1 MKAQFIKCYMLEVFK
16 MEKLSMK
23 EYLLVSWFI
32 SWCERFEQVK
42 LRFYQIQ
49 KAFPCVISRKEFDA
63 TVQKLVEKGFLR
75 KESDLNNV
83 TYTVNTDLIENYQTE
98 HVNNQKM
105 SAPVTETEFND
116 FDKAMAEY
124 HNQEDSDNVID
135 FNEYAS
141 AAEQNSEEQPA
152 AMTLGTETEKT
163 DMIPFAAVSPF
174 PVAEVPTQKKTKRKM
189 FVIPEIEEVADHMFN
204 FLVKKGLKTID
215 EKTVQRE
222 AEKFWYFYNS
232 RNWKSGKN
240 TMTCWRSAA
249 SGWLLRS
256 FVDFEQISQ
265 QQQERMS
272 LEEFQKMVNPH
283 GFEFMTMDD
292 LMHPRDYY
300 KKRLA
305 MAERSKNSK
314 K

>member
-23 EYLLVSWFI
+23 EYLLISWFI
-32 SWCERFEQVK
+32 
-42 LRFYQIQ
+42 
-49 KAFPCVISRKEFDA
+49 DA

-83 TYTVNTDLIENYQTE
+83 TYVVNTDLIENYQAE

-124 HNQEDSDNVID
+124 HNQADSDNVID
-135 FNEYAS
+135 FSEYAS
-141 AAEQNSEEQPA
+141 AAEQNSEEQTV
-152 AMTLGTETEKT
+152 AMTSGTVTEKS

-189 FVIPEIEEVADHMFN
+189 FVVPEIEEVADHMFN

-215 EKTVQRE
+215 EKAVHRE
-222 AEKFWYFYNS
+222 AEKFW
-232 RNWKSGKN
+232 
-240 TMTCWRSAA
+240 

-256 FVDFEQISQ
+256 FVDFEQTSQ
-265 QQQERMS
+265 QQGRMS
-272 LEEFQKMVNPH
+272 LEEFQNMVNPH

-300 KKRLA
+300 RKRLA

>member
-1 MKAQFIKCYMLEVFK
+1 MKAQFIKCYCLEVFK
-16 MEKLSMK
+16 MEKLSIS
-23 EYLLVSWFI
+23 EYFLISWFI
-32 SWCERFEQVK
+32 SWCESFERVQLK
-42 LRFYQIQ
+42 FSQIQ
-49 KAFPCVISRKEFDA
+49 KIFPCELNRSEFDR
-63 TVQKLVEKGFLR
+63 TVRLLVEKGFLI
-75 KESDLNNV
+75 KNSDCHNV
-83 TYTVNTDLIENYQTE
+83 TYTVNLDLIQNYQSE
-98 HVNNQKM
+98 HVQTNQKTVPA
-105 SAPVTETEFND
+105 SAAELSD
-116 FDKAMAEY
+116 FDSAMADY
-124 HNQEDSDNVID
+124 HNAENANVID
-135 FNEYAS
+135 FSEYAS
-141 AAEQNSEEQPA
+141 AAEQNSEEQTA
-152 AMTLGTETEKT
+152 AMTSGTVTEKT

-174 PVAEVPTQKKTKRKM
+174 PVAEVPTPKKTKRKM

-256 FVDFEQISQ
+256 FVNFEQTS

>member
-1 MKAQFIKCYMLEVFK
+1 MKAQFIKCYCLEVFK
-16 MEKLSMK
+16 MEKLSIS
-23 EYLLVSWFI
+23 EYFLISWFI
-32 SWCERFEQVK
+32 SWCESFERVQLK
-42 LRFYQIQ
+42 FSQIQ
-49 KAFPCVISRKEFDA
+49 KIFPCELNRSEFDR
-63 TVQKLVEKGFLR
+63 TVRLLVEKGFLI
-75 KESDLNNV
+75 KNSDCHNV
-83 TYTVNTDLIENYQTE
+83 TYTVNLDLIQNYQSE
-98 HVNNQKM
+98 HVQTNQKTVPA
-105 SAPVTETEFND
+105 SAAELSD
-116 FDKAMAEY
+116 FDSAMADY
-124 HNQEDSDNVID
+124 HNAENANVID
-135 FNEYAS
+135 FSEYAS
-141 AAEQNSEEQPA
+141 AAEQNSEEQTA
-152 AMTLGTETEKT
+152 AMTSGTVTEKT

-174 PVAEVPTQKKTKRKM
+174 PVAEVPTQKKTKRKL

-215 EKTVQRE
+215 EKAVHRE

-256 FVDFEQISQ
+256 FVDFEQTSQ
-265 QQQERMS
+265 HQQERMS